1 MLRIPREKAQLR
13 VQIPVAGMGRAPLAR
28 PTTCEMPR
36 HHTKSVAPMGARMLG
51 VEKSRYRAPK
61 FFILVASTR
70 SRGTE
75 GHPSQLF
82 HGAASLLKPCSLAD
96 PARQARPPGTSLS
109 PHLKPSAARPPCR
122 LSFHALRRL
131 KLGKHPPQSVQREAL
146 AVTFTLLR

>member
-36 HHTKSVAPMGARMLG
+36 HHTKSVAPMRARMLG

-75 GHPSQLF
+75 GHPSQL
-82 HGAASLLKPCSLAD
+82 
-96 PARQARPPGTSLS
+96 SLS
-109 PHLKPSAARPPCR
+109 WGGFPAQTLQPCR
-122 LSFHALRRL
+122 SRPS
-131 KLGKHPPQSVQREAL
+131 GKASRQKSQSPLEAISGKATMPPQFSCSTKAEAGE
-146 AVTFTLLR
+146 ASATKCST